1 MNHDLFIDGVFVK
14 PLSGEYFKVLNP
26 FNGSVVGLCAKA
38 GKDDIK
44 KALNSALKA
53 RDVMRSLTPKERY
66 DILMNAAELLHAD
79 VGMISLIAS
88 ESGKPVKFVKGEVHA
103 TVERLKYAAM
113 ESLSIDGKVI
123 SDDSSNNRL
132 AMVVYEPVGVVLA
145 ISPFNYPLFSGTSKV
160 SEAVASGNSVILKP
174 ASDCPLCLI
183 RFSKIMSKAG
193 LPNGGLNTITGSG
206 KLVGDELL
214 PSKDINVV
222 SFTGSSSAGKAISA
236 ASCLKNEILEL
247 GGKCPALVLS
257 DCDVSLASKE
267 CVAGSFKL
275 SGQRCDAISK
285 VIVHKSIADDFIK
298 KVLID
303 AGEFKPG
310 DPLLEKTTIGP
321 LINESALKHVDELVT
336 DAVSKGA
343 RLLIGGKY
351 KRLMYEPTILV
362 GVTGK
367 MRISSEEVFG
377 PVLSVMV
384 FDSDDEILSEALKSD
399 YGLDASVFTC
409 DFSKALSF
417 ARKLNE
423 GSVHI
428 NRAPSHGVAKF
439 PFGGNKKSGINRE
452 GVRESIYSMLRKKTI
467 ILNI

>member
-1 MNHDLFIDGVFVK
+1 LFIDGVFVK

-183 RFSKIMSKAG
+183 RF
-193 LPNGGLNTITGSG
+193 LP
-206 KLVGDELL
+206 
-214 PSKDINVV
+214 
-222 SFTGSSSAGKAISA
+222 FW
-236 ASCLKNEILEL
+236 IL
-247 GGKCPALVLS
+247 
-257 DCDVSLASKE
+257 
-267 CVAGSFKL
+267 
-275 SGQRCDAISK
+275 
-285 VIVHKSIADDFIK
+285 
-298 KVLID
+298 
-303 AGEFKPG
+303 
-310 DPLLEKTTIGP
+310 
-321 LINESALKHVDELVT
+321 
-336 DAVSKGA
+336 
-343 RLLIGGKY
+343 RL
-351 KRLMYEPTILV
+351 R
-362 GVTGK
+362 
-367 MRISSEEVFG
+367 
-377 PVLSVMV
+377 
-384 FDSDDEILSEALKSD
+384 
-399 YGLDASVFTC
+399 
-409 DFSKALSF
+409 
-417 ARKLNE
+417 
-423 GSVHI
+423 
-428 NRAPSHGVAKF
+428 
-439 PFGGNKKSGINRE
+439 
-452 GVRESIYSMLRKKTI
+452 
-467 ILNI
+467 